1 MKFLSRL
8 CFYTYATLT
17 TLIAPFGVAY
27 LAYKKRKDPPYG
39 SRIFELLGFYDQ
51 GFKSCIWFHTVSVGE
66 IIAATPVIRAFIQR
80 HPKLSIVVTTTTTT
94 GAKEALKIDGITH
107 VYAPLDSPGAVK
119 RFLKCFNPTHLFI
132 METELW
138 PNLLYQSHK
147 YGVKTCVFN
156 ARMPEKTCQSYEKY
170 KNLSKD
176 ILADSLDFVIS
187 QSKSDGARFERFGV
201 PKNKILIASS
211 LKYDLHPK
219 EELFAKARKIKKT
232 FKGKVIAAISTH
244 EGEEDLILE
253 KFYALKTV
261 YTDLILVL
269 VPRHLAGIDR
279 AIRYLDQVNARYQLR
294 TTTAWDLS
302 NFTGEVFLGNTIGE
316 IEFYL
321 GLSDIVFMG
330 GSLVDVGGHNPLE
343 AAYFSLPIITG
354 PYYYNFDEQYNNL
367 IEQRGAY
374 MAKDHIR
381 LFNILQMFLED
392 EELMLNTGIQ
402 AMDVQMA
409 GRGALEKTLDFLET
423 CLKAK

>member
-1 MKFLSRL
+1 MQLSSRL
-8 CFYTYATLT
+8 VLGTYASLT
-17 TLIAPFGVAY
+17 ALIAPMGAAF

-39 SRIFELLGFYDQ
+39 ARIFELLGFYDQ

-94 GAKEALKIDGITH
+94 AATEANKIPGITH
-107 VYAPLDSPGAVK
+107 VYAPLDSPCAVR
-119 RFLKCFNPTHLFI
+119 RFLKRFNPSNLFI

-138 PNLLYQSHK
+138 PNLLVLSHK

-170 KNLSKD
+170 KTLSKE
-176 ILADSLDFVIS
+176 ILADNLDYVIS
-187 QSKSDGARFERFGV
+187 QSKTDAARFERFGV
-201 PKNKILIASS
+201 AKERIKIASS

-219 EELFAKARKIKKT
+219 DDLFAKARKIKQ
-232 FKGKVIAAISTH
+232 GLNGRVLAAISTH
-244 EGEEDLILE
+244 EGEEDLLLE
-253 KFYALKTV
+253 TFYTLKNV
-261 YTDLILVL
+261 YPDLKLVL
-269 VPRHLAGIDR
+269 VPRHLAGVDR
-279 AIRYLDQVNARYQLR
+279 AISYLERVSADYRLR
-294 TTTAWDLS
+294 TNTPWDLS
-302 NFTGEVFLGNTIGE
+302 NFTSDVFLGNTIGE

-330 GSLVDVGGHNPLE
+330 GSLVDIGGHNPLE

-354 PYYYNFDEQYNNL
+354 PYYYNFQEQYDSL

-374 MAKDHIR
+374 VANDHRR
-381 LFNILQMFLED
+381 LFTVARMFLD
-392 EELMLNTGIQ
+392 NEELLMTTGIQ

-409 GRGALEKTLDFLET
+409 GRGALEKTLDFLEE
-423 CLKAK
+423 CLKK